1 MSKALIYGCYG
12 YTGRLIVE
20 EAQQQGL
27 PVVLSGRN
35 ADKVRAMG
43 EEFGMEVA
51 PVGLEDAAALDAVL
65 ENVGVVVHCA
75 GPFVRTFEA
84 MAAACLRTGTHYL
97 DITGE
102 IAVFEGL
109 AAMDEEAKAN
119 GVMLLPGVGFDV
131 VPTDCV
137 AAALKAALP
146 DATWLDLAF
155 KSVGAN
161 MSHGTATTMIQSL
174 GESSFVRRKGQIVP
188 VPVGKHTVEA
198 DFGRGGEIASGIPWG
213 DVSTAYHSTRI
224 PNITTY
230 TVVGKR
236 ARRFL
241 GLAPVFGPLLRSK
254 TVRNMVQKRIDK
266 APTGPDAATRGKAI
280 SLVWGRARNAAG
292 EERRLRLKTLNGY
305 TLTALGGV
313 YCAREVLAGR
323 FQPGFQTPS
332 NAYGHHL
339 IQQLDPNA
347 TFKNC

>member
-20 EAQQQGL
+20 EGKQQGL
-27 PVVLSGRN
+27 PMVLSGRN

-43 EEFGMEVA
+43 QEFGLEVA
-51 PVGLEDAAALDAVL
+51 PVGLDNGAALDAVL
-65 ENVGVVVHCA
+65 ENVGVVIHCA
-75 GPFVRTFEA
+75 GPFVRTYEA

-109 AAMDEEAKAN
+109 AALDEAAKAK

-137 AAALKAALP
+137 AAKLKAEMP
-146 DATWLDLAF
+146 DANWLDLAF
-155 KSVGAN
+155 KSVGAQ

-174 GESSFVRRKGQIVP
+174 GESSFVRRGGEIVP
-188 VPVGKHTVEA
+188 AAVGKHSIEA
-198 DFGRGGEIASGIPWG
+198 DFGRGPEIASGIPWG
-213 DVSTAYHSTRI
+213 DVSTAYYTTGI

-241 GLAPVFGPLLRSK
+241 GLAGVFGPLLRSK
-254 TVRNMVQKRIDK
+254 GVRNMLQKRIDK
-266 APTGPDAATRGKAI
+266 APAGPDPATRKRGI
-280 SLVWGRARNAAG
+280 SLVWGRVRNAAG

-313 YCAREVLAGR
+313 YCAKAALEGRLEAGFR
-323 FQPGFQTPS
+323 TP
-332 NAYGHHL
+332 AGMYGADF
-339 IQQLDPNA
+339 IQQLDPKA
-347 TFKNC
+347 VFEDC